1 VIERFIG
8 IKHVPDTRAAS
19 LKVALDGMFL
29 AHGLSMSKLRGQG
42 YDGASNM
49 RGQFR
54 GLQRLILDEN
64 PYAFYIH
71 CSAHQLQ
78 LVVVAVAKCCYS
90 VLDFFNFTT
99 LVVNTVNA
107 SCKRHDEVA
116 QHQHDTIVSQLES
129 GDIFSGRG
137 KNQATNLVK
146 PGDTRWGTHRKTLC
160 RFIMMWGTV
169 LHVLENVHDDAENL
183 TQRTTAGG
191 LISQMESFEF
201 VLILHL
207 MIRLLGKTNELSHCL
222 QKKDQNIV
230 RAVSLIGVTL
240 DKLQGIRE
248 NGWDELLKE
257 TTDFCIKH
265 KIVVPNMDDTIPARG
280 RSRGRG
286 STMVTYY
293 HRFRYEIFN
302 VVHDQIIVEMNNRFA
317 KKSTQLL
324 RCIACLDPKNS
335 FANFDED
342 KLVELAEIYAGDFS
356 IYEISFVLRNQLETF
371 IADVR
376 GDSDFVSCHDL
387 GNLAVKMV
395 QTGRHTVFPLVYRLI
410 ELAFILPVATTSVE
424 RAFSA
429 MNIIKTELRNRMNDD
444 WMNYNMVC
452 YIERDVFHSI
462 NDDDILYH
470 FQACKSRREILPRHF
485 GKFLYLYQ

>member
-1 VIERFIG
+1 VLFLHIG
-8 IKHVPDTRAAS
+8 
-19 LKVALDGMFL
+19 
-29 AHGLSMSKLRGQG
+29 
-42 YDGASNM
+42 
-49 RGQFR
+49 
-54 GLQRLILDEN
+54 
-64 PYAFYIH
+64 
-71 CSAHQLQ
+71 
-78 LVVVAVAKCCYS
+78 
-90 VLDFFNFTT
+90 FFNNTT
-99 LVVNTVNA
+99 LIFNTINA
-107 SCKRHDEVA
+107 SCKRCDEVA
-116 QHQHDTIVSQLES
+116 QHQHDTMVSKLES
-129 GDIFSGRG
+129 GEIFSGRG

-146 PGDTRWGTHRKTLC
+146 PGDTRWGTHHKTLC
-160 RFIMMWGTV
+160 RFISMWESV

-191 LISQMESFEF
+191 LITQMESFEF

-207 MIRLLGKTNELSHCL
+207 MIRLLGKTNDLSHCL

-240 DKLQGIRE
+240 ENLQGIRE
-248 NGWDELLKE
+248 NGWDELFNE
-257 TTDFCIKH
+257 TNDFCVKY

-293 HRFRYEIFN
+293 HRFRYEIFD
-302 VVHDQIIVEMNNRFA
+302 VVHDQIIVELNNRFA
-317 KKSTQLL
+317 EKSTQLL

-335 FANFDED
+335 FANFYED
-342 KLVELAEIYAGDFS
+342 KLVELVAMYADDFS

-376 GDSDFVSCHDL
+376 GDPDFLSCHDL
-387 GNLAVKMV
+387 ANFVAKMV
-395 QTGRHTVFPLVYRLI
+395 QTDRHTSFHLVYRLI
-410 ELAFILPVATTSVE
+410 ELALILPVATTSVE

-429 MNIIKTELRNRMNDD
+429 MNIIKSELRNKMGDD

-462 NDDDILYH
+462 NDDDILYR
-470 FQACKSRREILPRHF
+470 FQGYSSRRGILPRRF
-485 GKFLYLYQ
+485 GKFSYLYE

>member
-1 VIERFIG
+1 
-8 IKHVPDTRAAS
+8 
-19 LKVALDGMFL
+19 
-29 AHGLSMSKLRGQG
+29 
-42 YDGASNM
+42 
-49 RGQFR
+49 
-54 GLQRLILDEN
+54 
-64 PYAFYIH
+64 
-71 CSAHQLQ
+71 
-78 LVVVAVAKCCYS
+78 
-90 VLDFFNFTT
+90 
-99 LVVNTVNA
+99 
-107 SCKRHDEVA
+107 
-116 QHQHDTIVSQLES
+116 
-129 GDIFSGRG
+129 
-137 KNQATNLVK
+137 
-146 PGDTRWGTHRKTLC
+146 
-160 RFIMMWGTV
+160 MWGSV

-191 LISQMESFEF
+191 LITQMESFEF
-201 VLILHL
+201 VLLLHL
-207 MIRLLGKTNELSHCL
+207 MIRLLGKTNDLSHCL

-230 RAVSLIGVTL
+230 HAVSLIGVTL
-240 DKLQGIRE
+240 KNLQGIRE
-248 NGWDELLKE
+248 NGWDELFNE
-257 TTDFCIKH
+257 TNDFCVKY

-302 VVHDQIIVEMNNRFA
+302 VVHDQIIVELNNRFA
-317 KKSTQLL
+317 EKSTQLL

-342 KLVELAEIYAGDFS
+342 KLVELAAMYADDFS

-376 GDSDFVSCHDL
+376 GDPDFLSCHDL

-395 QTGRHTVFPLVYRLI
+395 QTDRHTIFPLVYRLI
-410 ELAFILPVATTSVE
+410 ELALILPVAMTSVE

-429 MNIIKTELRNRMNDD
+429 TNIIKTELRNKMGDD

-462 NDDDILYH
+462 NDDDILYR
-470 FQACKSRREILPRHF
+470 FQGYSSRRGILPRRF
-485 GKFLYLYQ
+485 GKFSYLYE

>member
-1 VIERFIG
+1 
-8 IKHVPDTRAAS
+8 
-19 LKVALDGMFL
+19 
-29 AHGLSMSKLRGQG
+29 
-42 YDGASNM
+42 
-49 RGQFR
+49 
-54 GLQRLILDEN
+54 
-64 PYAFYIH
+64 
-71 CSAHQLQ
+71 
-78 LVVVAVAKCCYS
+78 
-90 VLDFFNFTT
+90 
-99 LVVNTVNA
+99 
-107 SCKRHDEVA
+107 
-116 QHQHDTIVSQLES
+116 
-129 GDIFSGRG
+129 
-137 KNQATNLVK
+137 
-146 PGDTRWGTHRKTLC
+146 
-160 RFIMMWGTV
+160 
-169 LHVLENVHDDAENL
+169 
-183 TQRTTAGG
+183 
-191 LISQMESFEF
+191 
-201 VLILHL
+201 
-207 MIRLLGKTNELSHCL
+207 L

-257 TTDFCIKH
+257 TNDFCIKH
-265 KIVVPNMDDTIPARG
+265 KIVVPNMDDTIPPRG

-317 KKSTQLL
+317 EKSTQLL

-342 KLVELAEIYAGDFS
+342 KLVELAEMYAGDFS

-410 ELAFILPVATTSVE
+410 ELALILPVATASVE

-462 NDDDILYH
+462 NDDDILYR
-470 FQACKSRREILPRHF
+470 FQAYKSRRGILPRRF
-485 GKFLYLYQ
+485 GKFSYLYQ

>member
-1 VIERFIG
+1 MV
-8 IKHVPDTRAAS
+8 
-19 LKVALDGMFL
+19 
-29 AHGLSMSKLRGQG
+29 SK
-42 YDGASNM
+42 
-49 RGQFR
+49 
-54 GLQRLILDEN
+54 
-64 PYAFYIH
+64 
-71 CSAHQLQ
+71 
-78 LVVVAVAKCCYS
+78 
-90 VLDFFNFTT
+90 
-99 LVVNTVNA
+99 
-107 SCKRHDEVA
+107 
-116 QHQHDTIVSQLES
+116 LES
-129 GDIFSGRG
+129 GEIFSGRG

-146 PGDTRWGTHRKTLC
+146 PGDTRWGTHHKTLC
-160 RFIMMWGTV
+160 RFISMWESV

-191 LISQMESFEF
+191 LITQMESFEF

-207 MIRLLGKTNELSHCL
+207 MIRLLGKTNDLSHCL

-240 DKLQGIRE
+240 ENLQGIRE
-248 NGWDELLKE
+248 NGWDELFNE
-257 TTDFCIKH
+257 TNDFCVKY

-302 VVHDQIIVEMNNRFA
+302 VVHDQIIVELNNRFA
-317 KKSTQLL
+317 EKSTQLL

-342 KLVELAEIYAGDFS
+342 KLVELAAMYADDFS

-371 IADVR
+371 IADLR
-376 GDSDFVSCHDL
+376 GDPDFLSCHDL

-395 QTGRHTVFPLVYRLI
+395 QTDRHTTFALVYRLI
-410 ELAFILPVATTSVE
+410 ELALILPVATTSVE

-429 MNIIKTELRNRMNDD
+429 MNIIKTELRNKMGGD

-470 FQACKSRREILPRHF
+470 FQGYSSRRGILPCRFVF
-485 GKFLYLYQ
+485 GPRFASILAPPLPRRARGAAQAGGGGLEVLGERAVWEERNATVKRDIVELRVGDKVHSVMHVLR